1 MATRQIDDPTYVQV
15 IGGFGTVFVD
25 QSYWQSAIAAKPS
38 ASWKGY
44 LLGGLMWF
52 SIPFALAT
60 SLGLSVVALDLP
72 LTIDE
77 GNLGLVPPAAALAIL
92 GNGGAI
98 LVVMACFSD
107 GCLYLRPQ
115 IHCSTRFAYGCVWQP
130 CPLEHGFALTPG
142 PVFGGAMPV
151 RCRFQAANVQL
162 DKNAACPL
170 SQGLVDCLAMSLT
183 WLCMFVYRWSF
194 CLWQ

>member
-1 MATRQIDDPTYVQV
+1 MHAAATVEHCCTACACESVPKASLTVTQACRCLQVDTTGLQRTPGTCLLAYFDPKAFCICTMLPWQLLHDCKMTNDDLRCVHV

-98 LVVMACFSD
+98 LVVMACFSE
-107 GCLYLRPQ
+107 GCLY
-115 IHCSTRFAYGCVWQP
+115 QP
-130 CPLEHGFALTPG
+130 
-142 PVFGGAMPV
+142 
-151 RCRFQAANVQL
+151 
-162 DKNAACPL
+162 
-170 SQGLVDCLAMSLT
+170 
-183 WLCMFVYRWSF
+183 
-194 CLWQ
+194 

>member
-1 MATRQIDDPTYVQV
+1 MQV

-98 LVVMACFSD
+98 LVVRAGF
-107 GCLYLRPQ
+107 LR
-115 IHCSTRFAYGCVWQP
+115 
-130 CPLEHGFALTPG
+130 
-142 PVFGGAMPV
+142 
-151 RCRFQAANVQL
+151 
-162 DKNAACPL
+162 AACISPK
-170 SQGLVDCLAMSLT
+170 MSDT
-183 WLCMFVYRWSF
+183 V
-194 CLWQ
+194 

>member
-1 MATRQIDDPTYVQV
+1 MQV

-98 LVVMACFSD
+98 LVVMACFS
-107 GCLYLRPQ
+107 RA
-115 IHCSTRFAYGCVWQP
+115 AYISP
-130 CPLEHGFALTPG
+130 KITNTL
-142 PVFGGAMPV
+142 
-151 RCRFQAANVQL
+151 
-162 DKNAACPL
+162 
-170 SQGLVDCLAMSLT
+170 
-183 WLCMFVYRWSF
+183 
-194 CLWQ
+194 

>member
-1 MATRQIDDPTYVQV
+1 MSHAGRCLQLDNKVQGTYLFACLQASCGPEACCILKTLLLLLLLHLNYAKMTNADHSYSQV

-98 LVVMACFSD
+98 LVV
-107 GCLYLRPQ
+107 
-115 IHCSTRFAYGCVWQP
+115 I
-130 CPLEHGFALTPG
+130 ALAPG
-142 PVFGGAMPV
+142 
-151 RCRFQAANVQL
+151 AA
-162 DKNAACPL
+162 
-170 SQGLVDCLAMSLT
+170 
-183 WLCMFVYRWSF
+183 
-194 CLWQ
+194 